1 MKRILAIILTVV
13 ALTFCLS
20 ACKKDP
26 YKDYIES
33 NLIATPFETNLDNDN
48 HIPFGFNKAKIIS
61 DYDEYSKYKFNLN
74 YTKGYFENNNLL
86 VFAITSCTSDGMVF
100 DQILEDGGKLY
111 PCFLRNHIGKN
122 EAVTDD
128 VIYSSYS
135 VELAK
140 TDTRMLGEI
149 IYKYR

>member
-1 MKRILAIILTVV
+1 MKRILAIILAVV

-26 YKDYIES
+26 YKDYIAS
-33 NLIATPFETNLDNDN
+33 NLIATPFETNLDDGSYSL
-48 HIPFGFNKAKIIS
+48 FGVNKAKIIF
-61 DYDEYSKYKFNLN
+61 DYEEYLNFKFNLN
-74 YTKGYFENNNLL
+74 YTAGYFENNNLL
-86 VFAITSCTSDGMVF
+86 VFVVTSCSSDGMVF
-100 DQILEDGGKLY
+100 DQILEEDGKLY

-140 TDTRMLGEI
+140 TDTRTLGEI